1 MTVLDNAGAGAT
13 FDRRRRYRYRL
24 WREWEPS
31 RPRVLWIMLNPSTA
45 DEATLDPTIRRCV
58 GFAKAWGFG
67 GIDVVNLFAWRAT
80 DPRLLRAAKDPIGPA
95 NDDTIAAALRD
106 AALIVAAWGTSSIV
120 YARARDVRRLAARLR
135 KRLFCLGTTKDGEP
149 RHPLY
154 VPGSIGTEGLPAAR
168 RRRKGAIPRRAGK

>member
-1 MTVLDNAGAGAT
+1 MTSLDSTAAGAT

-67 GIDVVNLFAWRAT
+67 GIDVVNLYAWRAT
-80 DPRLLRAAKDPIGPA
+80 DPRRLRAAKDPVGPA
-95 NDDTIAAALRD
+95 NDEAIAVAVQKAPVV
-106 AALIVAAWGTSSIV
+106 VAAWGNHPM
-120 YARARDVRRLAARLR
+120 ARARGRAIRLLAARLD
-135 KRLFCLGTTKDGEP
+135 KPLWCLGLTGAGEP
-149 RHPLY
+149 RHLQKRFW
-154 VPGSIGTEGLPAAR
+154 VHRLSVSRGFGMMGRLFRGLNR
-168 RRRKGAIPRRAGK
+168 